1 VDRLGRWLD
10 LTEAADRDLCVQ
22 LSVDQRDQL
31 VERCVISAWLGFARL
46 PLIGHG
52 GMVAGRSGPSAL
64 SCGQYSDQVDAP
76 VARRFARRD
85 LALLALAA
93 ACWGLGTVV
102 SKRAIDEMPPFVLF
116 PIQLAASLVVLAL
129 LMRRAGVPLTGAPQ
143 RLGRLG
149 LLNPGLAYALG
160 LIGLTYISASLYV
173 LLWALEPLLIVLAAG
188 IFLGE
193 GITKGLVLFSVIAAG
208 GMGLVVYDP
217 STSGQWV
224 GVLLV
229 VAGVG
234 CCAAYTVIA
243 RRWVGTSDSTAQ
255 VVLLQQVYALAFALA
270 LGVVAGVV
278 GGVVRWSGISTTA
291 LFSAIGSGVLYYAAA
306 YWFYL
311 SALRRV
317 PASLA
322 ATSFYLVPVFGVAAS
337 FVLLGERLTVAQWV
351 GVGIVVM
358 AVVAIT
364 RLPMGGVTAT
374 RRPATAVSR

>member
-1 VDRLGRWLD
+1 LRISKHINI
-10 LTEAADRDLCVQ
+10 LTDVEDPPARPFATRDLV
-22 LSVDQRDQL
+22 
-31 VERCVISAWLGFARL
+31 
-46 PLIGHG
+46 
-52 GMVAGRSGPSAL
+52 
-64 SCGQYSDQVDAP
+64 
-76 VARRFARRD
+76 
-85 LALLALAA
+85 LLAVAA

-116 PIQLAASLVVLAL
+116 PIQLASSLVVLAL
-129 LMRRAGVPLTGAPQ
+129 LMRRAGLPLTGAPG

-173 LLWALEPLLIVLAAG
+173 LLWALEPLLIVLLAG

-193 GITKGLVLFSVIAAG
+193 GITRRLVLFSAIAAS

-217 STSGQWV
+217 STTGQWL

-229 VAGVG
+229 LAGVA
-234 CCAAYTVIA
+234 CCAAYSVIA

-255 VVLLQQVYALAFALA
+255 VVLAQQAYALAFALA
-270 LGVVAGVV
+270 VALVAGLV
-278 GGVVRWSGISTTA
+278 GGALRWSGISTTA
-291 LFSAIGSGVLYYAAA
+291 LLSAIGSGLLYYAAA

-322 ATSFYLVPVFGVAAS
+322 ATSFYLIPVFGVVAS
-337 FVLLGERLTVAQWV
+337 FVLLGERLNVAQWA
-351 GVGIVVM
+351 GVGIVVI
-358 AVVAIT
+358 AIVAII
-364 RLPMGGVTAT
+364 RLPTSRVAAT
-374 RRPATAVSR
+374 RELARAIGPAQ